1 MFVARPVTG
10 RVSPDFAVE
19 GDRTSVRWELTP
31 AEGGTL
37 LVLTQRYFSKTAA
50 DVLKVGL
57 PYFVIRLEA
66 HLDGRDAP
74 AWETRF
80 EEARRIDL
88 DVAASKSG

>member
-31 AEGGTL
+31 SERGTL

-57 PYFVIRLEA
+57 PYFVIRLED